1 MFGSKKITQPVTFT
15 IEDAADQILWEAIEK
30 ELSLTKYQTFSNLCK
45 QALWQFLFV
54 SESSAS
60 TPTNSVSSTPT
71 VSVSSQKLEEQIT
84 QVQRQLSHLED
95 KVLTEEGDHFERLQR
110 QLIQMTQQL
119 AQLQVA
125 TTQKPTVPVSQPVAQ
140 TPQVSSPSVI
150 QAPQPQ
156 PTSQPTV
163 QASQPSSPQPVAAEF
178 VPAEKQ
184 TPVTPKQES
193 DPVLQRLSS
202 LVDDF

>member
-1 MFGSKKITQPVTFT
+1 MFGHKKITQPVTFT
-15 IEDAADQILWEAIEK
+15 TEDAADQVLWDAIEK
-30 ELSLTKYQTFSNLCK
+30 ELSLAKYQTFSNLCK

-71 VSVSSQKLEEQIT
+71 VPLSSEKLEEQMT
-84 QVQRQLSHLED
+84 QLQRQLSHLED

-119 AQLQVA
+119 TQLQVA
-125 TTQKPTVPVSQPVAQ
+125 TTQKPSVPVSQPVVQ
-140 TPQVSSPSVI
+140 TPQASYPSVV
-150 QAPQPQ
+150 QSPQPQ
-156 PTSQPTV
+156 PTSQPVV
-163 QASQPSSPQPVAAEF
+163 QPSQPSSPQPVAAEF
-178 VPAEKQ
+178 VQAENP
-184 TPVTPKQES
+184 TPVAPKPEP